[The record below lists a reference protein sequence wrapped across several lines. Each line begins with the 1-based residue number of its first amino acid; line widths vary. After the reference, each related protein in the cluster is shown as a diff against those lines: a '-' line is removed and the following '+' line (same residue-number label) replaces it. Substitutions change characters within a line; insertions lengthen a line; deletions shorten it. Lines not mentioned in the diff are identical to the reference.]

1 MYFNNILLQDDQPD
15 GVDYS
20 EDEADVRFFVTL
32 YFLTLR
38 AFLKMSRI

>member
-32 YFLTLR
+32 YFLTPPTL
-38 AFLKMSRI
+38 LKLSRI